1 MPPSRPAP
9 AAKLPAA
16 APTRRAHRSPRPL
29 RSLKAKNAELAIA
42 KEAEDKV
49 RAVMEEVRSREE
61 AKKPDLPKL
70 FKERDELRASINEHR
85 SAIRKIQNEFNAE
98 KKEYYEYLKVRTPPH
113 VGSARGGEDGTRVS
127 VEATSVNA
135 KNTPRKG

>member
-1 MPPSRPAP
+1 MPHTPCQPCHPPAP
-9 AAKLPAA
+9 HPQPSCPPPRPRAAH
-16 APTRRAHRSPRPL
+16 PTTSPRPL

-49 RAVMEEVRSREE
+49 RAVMDEVRSRED

-85 SAIRKIQNEFNAE
+85 SAIRKVQNEFNAE
-98 KKEYYEYLKVRTPPH
+98 KKEFYEYLKVRRREGG
-113 VGSARGGEDGTRVS
+113 VGR
-127 VEATSVNA
+127 
-135 KNTPRKG
+135 